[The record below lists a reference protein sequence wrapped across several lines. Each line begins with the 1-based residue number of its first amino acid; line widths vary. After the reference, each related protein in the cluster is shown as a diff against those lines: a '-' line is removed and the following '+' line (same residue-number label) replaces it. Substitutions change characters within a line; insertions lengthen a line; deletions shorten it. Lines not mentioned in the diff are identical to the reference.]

1 MLKFYFIVG
10 FMLYRL
16 PVTTGV
22 KTTATTGKDDAATD
36 DTGVSKV
43 EVNRVVIDRYNPRNR
58 PDEGLKSGLDTIE
71 IEQTLKK
78 TEATTMPMIKF
89 ETSSNPLVWNSGEF
103 IFIFL
108 AKTRQDGDNDPE
120 IKELKQFFSDSN
132 IGQEVQ
138 ASGSGNILLKQYE
151 RAL

>member
-16 PVTTGV
+16 PVTEV
-22 KTTATTGKDDAATD
+22 KTTAATRKYDAATD

-58 PDEGLKSGLDTIE
+58 PDEGLKSELETAE

-78 TEATTMPMIKF
+78 TQATTMSMIKF

-108 AKTRQDGDNDPE
+108 AKSRQDDDNDPE

-138 ASGSGNILLKQYE
+138 ASGSGNILLKEYE
-151 RAL
+151 RA